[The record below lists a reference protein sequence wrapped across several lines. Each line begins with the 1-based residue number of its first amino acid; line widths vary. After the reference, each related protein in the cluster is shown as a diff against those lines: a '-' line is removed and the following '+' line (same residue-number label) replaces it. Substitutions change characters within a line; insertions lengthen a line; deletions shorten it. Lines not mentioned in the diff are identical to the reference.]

1 MKTKYKD
8 NVSGLYFFDKNV
20 SSYIKMLSKPVTEQF
35 LILRG
40 VIPIDKVVWIF
51 FIIFSLF
58 MTDFVS
64 KLKDELAI
72 WYFYEAYLKLNIK
85 FFI

>member
-8 NVSGLYFFDKNV
+8 SVSGLYFYDKNV

-40 VIPIDKVVWIF
+40 VVPIDKVVWMF
-51 FIIFSLF
+51 FMVF
-58 MTDFVS
+58 
-64 KLKDELAI
+64 KL
-72 WYFYEAYLKLNIK
+72 YLRILVTLMNKNQREVK
-85 FFI
+85 